1 MMTVMTMM
9 TIFHPPCLPSALS
22 LHTKELS
29 GPRLGKDQHYHHD
42 GDPYPDYHHH
52 HPLIVIMIIG
62 FRKQKMGKHDHRLPT
77 VSQLQVC
84 PIAGKVANLWIE
96 MTRFTIERLV
106 SSLKNKFCLPD
117 NDIVMI
123 VKNHRVQL
131 SSPSSGDEGGF
142 SPEKGFLLF

>member
-1 MMTVMTMM
+1 MM

-29 GPRLGKDQHYHHD
+29 GPLLGKDEHYHHD
-42 GDPYPDYHHH
+42 GDPYHH
-52 HPLIVIMIIG
+52 LIIIMIIG

-106 SSLKNKFCLPD
+106 SSLKKSFVFLT
-117 NDIVMI
+117 MI
-123 VKNHRVQL
+123 
-131 SSPSSGDEGGF
+131 SS
-142 SPEKGFLLF
+142 